1 MQQVSSPT
9 QQALSSEEYYKTLTL
24 HPSTVT
30 SSVKQRSLAV
40 VNNCCLS
47 RSQLRSEKKKKKKIP
62 CQCILSWVCP
72 PRQAFMRIWFKN
84 AQRAKLTNKKQTK
97 QTKRNK
103 HNAFHE
109 QSLAQTPVSVTER
122 RKFLSVREF
131 WQTAVLE
138 WQDKLTR
145 TKTMF

>member
-47 RSQLRSEKKKKKKIP
+47 RSQLRSEKRKKKNP

-138 WQDKLTR
+138 WQDRLTR